1 MEINDNSAVEP
12 KPAKKAKVKSK
23 YPADRTKTSEA
34 FIRGDVHT
42 DVMVT
47 HPRVIITI
55 GGEHK
60 PDVVNDIQ
68 NAIDEVLAY
77 HGK

>member
-1 MEINDNSAVEP
+1 MENNENLAADA
-12 KPAKKAKVKSK
+12 KPAKKAKIKSK
-23 YPADRTKTSEA
+23 YPADRAKTSEA

-60 PDVVNDIQ
+60 PDIVNDIQ
-68 NAIDEVLAY
+68 NAIDEVLAH